1 MNIMK
6 ELFGTSPFGPVVEHT
21 KKVHACVLLIKPL
34 MEAVAKEDYEEV
46 HRLQDEV
53 SKLEYEADRIKHS
66 VREQLPRRYFLA
78 VERHELDGFLRCQ
91 DKIADSAEDF
101 AVVLLI
107 RNTKIHPD
115 LKDEF
120 FAFVEQILK
129 VNNVLMG
136 AAQELQTLAET
147 SFGGAEA
154 ESVMKRIEGLGEEEW
169 RADRMQRKLSRH
181 IYQLEKELD
190 PITIIF
196 YEKMLQTLSQIANN
210 AENTGDLLREMIV
223 KG

>member
-6 ELFGTSPFGPVVEHT
+6 ELFGKSPFGPIVEHT
-21 KKVHACVLLIKPL
+21 KKVNQCVVLIRPL
-34 MEAVAKEDYEEV
+34 IEAVVKEDYEEV

-53 SKLEYEADRIKHS
+53 SKLEYEADRIKHA
-66 VREQLPRRYFLA
+66 VRQQLPRRYFLA
-78 VERHELDGFLRCQ
+78 VERDELDAFLRCQ
-91 DKIADSAEDF
+91 DGIADSAEDF

-107 RNTKIHPD
+107 RNTKIHPA

-120 FAFVEQILK
+120 FAFVDQILK
-129 VNNVLMG
+129 VSSVLMG
-136 AAQELQTLAET
+136 AAEELQTLAET

-154 ESVMKRIEGLGEEEW
+154 ESVMKRIEGLSEEEW
-169 RADRMQRKLSRH
+169 RADRMRRKLSRH
-181 IYQLEKELD
+181 IYALENELD
-190 PITIIF
+190 PVTIIF
-196 YEKMLQTLSQIANN
+196 YDKMLQTLSQIANN